1 MKASLSAGARIA
13 RDAAHI
19 ETDPPRIMVV
29 EDEALIRDVLSE
41 ILNDLGASVAEA
53 CNADEAWDFL
63 AAGSHFDLVFTDNSM
78 PGSMTGIELAQRIR
92 AEYPEVDVVV
102 VSGDW
107 RLLSWTEPV
116 LAKPYPLDETAA
128 ELARRAL
135 SARRRH

>member
-1 MKASLSAGARIA
+1 
-13 RDAAHI
+13 
-19 ETDPPRIMVV
+19 
-29 EDEALIRDVLSE
+29 
-41 ILNDLGASVAEA
+41 
-53 CNADEAWDFL
+53 
-63 AAGSHFDLVFTDNSM
+63 
-78 PGSMTGIELAQRIR
+78 MTGIELAQRIR